1 MSLEGWRK
9 RARGDGT
16 LSERQMAV
24 LGLLAEGRTNREIGE
39 ALGMTLDGAK
49 WHVGEIISKLGV
61 ASREEARRGGAKIR
75 VRHGAMRG
83 MRRSRAQASQR
94 RRGRGRLCPCSS

>member
-9 RARGDGT
+9 RAQGDVQ

-24 LGLLAEGRTNREIGE
+24 LGLLAEGRTNWEIGE

-61 ASREEARRGGAKIR
+61 GSREEAAEYWRR
-75 VRHGAMRG
+75 
-83 MRRSRAQASQR
+83 QR
-94 RRGRGRLCPCSS
+94 RVGARVSRGLATMGLWRWVAVGAA